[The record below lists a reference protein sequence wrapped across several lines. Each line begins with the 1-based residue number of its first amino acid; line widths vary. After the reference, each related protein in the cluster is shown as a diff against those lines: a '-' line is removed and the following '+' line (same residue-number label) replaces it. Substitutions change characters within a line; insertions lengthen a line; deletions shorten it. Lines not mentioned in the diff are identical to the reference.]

1 MEGGCKL
8 FLGEYW
14 SEVVWIHSCIVPIPL
29 FGIDVPTARKC
40 IRFGSKFSGA
50 EADDK
55 IELGEELQPAG
66 LAAGEKTCG
75 AKVLQVFVVRNYI
88 DRSFGALE
96 IMPPSFKGLENSQE
110 FLIVRVVIEFSSGKT
125 PGEECDGVD
134 LTIRLG
140 LG

>member
-1 MEGGCKL
+1 M
-8 FLGEYW
+8 
-14 SEVVWIHSCIVPIPL
+14 WIHSCIVPIPL

-55 IELGEELQPAG
+55 IELGEELRPAG

-75 AKVLQVFVVRNYI
+75 AEVLQVFVVCNYV
-88 DRSFGALE
+88 DWSCGTLE
-96 IMPPSFKGLENSQE
+96 VMSPSFEGLEDSQE
-110 FLIVRVVIEFSSGKT
+110 FLIVSVIIEFSSRKT